1 MAKTTVI
8 SRSTAARYFA
18 ADVPA
23 DIDTPQ
29 AIEYPKTLSHDPNR
43 EVATSAK
50 LSLKRQTMRIA
61 YSTVKGELIPLTP
74 GYPPAN

>member
-1 MAKTTVI
+1 MTGISGSTV
-8 SRSTAARYFA
+8 ARYFA

-23 DIDTPQ
+23 DLGTPQ

-50 LSLKRQTMRIA
+50 LCPKRPKTRIT
-61 YSTVKGELIPLTP
+61 YPTVKGALIPLTP
-74 GYPPAN
+74 GHPPAN